1 MKKQIMA
8 MAALALSLTV
18 NAQKVDVKPAIQK
31 GLSATYETEMQVATA
46 APQVGSHEANTKYT
60 VNYTVE
66 DANADSAIVVMKI
79 SDVVVPEGDDVEW
92 SELFAALNGMDVRFS
107 TTPAGKLVNILN
119 YNDLRQK
126 VVTVLRQKVDRQFEA
141 NPQLAQAT
149 TKDAL
154 YNAVEK
160 QITPEYLKDQIKQN
174 DVFSLFGRTITTGET
189 EQTEQKG
196 IKLATTYTVGNVFG
210 ITTIAGSTK
219 SVMTKDDIKNAF
231 FTQLEESGLSKDQV
245 EQAKSQWGMIE
256 ASGMAKM
263 EIVGTDTYHFGANLW
278 PTDITSSSESSIFGA
293 TVNTSTK
300 TKLTAH
306 SW

>member
-1 MKKQIMA
+1 MKKNIIA
-8 MAALALSLTV
+8 IAALALSLGA
-18 NAQKVDVKPAIQK
+18 NAQKIDVKPTIEK
-31 GLSATYETEMQVATA
+31 GLSATYETEMQVTTS

-60 VNYTVE
+60 VSYTVE
-66 DANADSAIVVMKI
+66 DTNSDSAIILMKI
-79 SDVVVPEGDDVEW
+79 TDVVLPEGDDADG
-92 SELFAALNGMDVRFS
+92 SELFAALKDMDIRFS
-107 TTPAGKLVNILN
+107 TTPTGSLLN
-119 YNDLRQK
+119 VMDYDNVRQK
-126 VVTVLRQKVDRQFEA
+126 VVTALRQEVDKQFEA

-149 TKDAL
+149 TKDVL

-160 QITPEYLKDQIKQN
+160 QINPESLKDQIKQN

-189 EQTEQKG
+189 EQTERKG

-210 ITTIAGSTK
+210 ITTVAGSTK

-245 EQAKSQWGMIE
+245 EQAKGQWGMIE

-263 EIVGTDTYHFGANLW
+263 ELVSTDTYHFGANLW
-278 PTDITSSSESSIFGA
+278 PTDISSTSESSVFGA
-293 TVNTSTK
+293 TVNTSSK